1 MFDWLDNVVD
11 DVSDDIMGNDEPGG
25 GGLRLEKLVLVNGT
39 VIGSVVV
46 VDVAV

>member
-1 MFDWLDNVVD
+1 MFDWLDNVD

-25 GGLRLEKLVLVNGT
+25 GGLRLEKLVVNGT

-46 VDVAV
+46 VVVAV